1 MLWTRAARRP
11 ETGGMRTYG
20 QYCPIARA
28 AEVVTERW
36 TPLIVRNIHAGCGT
50 YGQIL
55 AGAPGLSHTLL
66 TRRLRHL
73 TRVGI
78 ISVRPKA
85 RGPGVR
91 YELTDA
97 GRDLWPV
104 LSALGAW
111 GEQWIEL
118 RDEHT
123 NPRFLLWTWSTTYL
137 AHVNLPDRRVVVRFQ
152 LADRP
157 ANERVIWLIVDPTG
171 AEVCTK
177 HPGFD
182 EDLVVETSAMILA
195 RWHTKQMEWSHGIRS
210 GTIRVTGSRELA
222 KALPTWNLRA
232 TSPNSSVGGGPRSLA
247 ESSNP
252 RITLSHYG

>member
-1 MLWTRAARRP
+1 
-11 ETGGMRTYG
+11 MRTYG

-28 AEVVTERW
+28 AEIVAERW

-50 YGQIL
+50 YSEIL

-66 TRRLRHL
+66 TQRLRYL
-73 TRVGI
+73 TKVGI
-78 ISVRPKA
+78 ISVHPKA
-85 RGPGVR
+85 NGPGSR
-91 YELTDA
+91 YALTDA

-111 GEQWIEL
+111 GEQWVEL

-137 AHVNLPDRRVVVRFQ
+137 AHTKLPDRRVVVRFE

-157 ANERVIWLIVDPTG
+157 PEERRIWLVVNPTG

-177 HPGFD
+177 PPRFD
-182 EDLVVETSAMILA
+182 DDVTVETSTMT
-195 RWHTKQMEWSHGIRS
+195 RWHTRQIEWTDAIRS
-210 GTIRVTGSRELA
+210 GKLRVTGPRALA
-222 KALPTWNLRA
+222 RAVPTWNLR
-232 TSPNSSVGGGPRSLA
+232 SPSLGPDRQDRSRKEPSQPSRPPVA
-247 ESSNP
+247 P
-252 RITLSHYG
+252 RQTA